1 MFCLPSLLPSFLLL
15 SSSLPSS
22 LRESLYHFH
31 SATLSLCTGRASATK
46 TTVFWLSAGS
56 RGDPWS
62 LASLLNKAAA
72 VAAPGALDA
81 AVVAKWE
88 MSKFA

>member
-1 MFCLPSLLPSFLLL
+1 M
-15 SSSLPSS
+15 
-22 LRESLYHFH
+22 
-31 SATLSLCTGRASATK
+31 GRASATK
-46 TTVFWLSAGS
+46 TTVSWLSAGS

-81 AVVAKWE
+81 AVVAKRE